1 MAKQTLWE
9 THRGITRPS
18 CPSESSKSKEIADR
32 AKPLTEYQRESCRH
46 PERATMWGEGTEK
59 RVLMRKTWKFFYKK
73 GKYLNVFK
81 IGNTLIDGNR
91 EQCE

>member
-1 MAKQTLWE
+1 M
-9 THRGITRPS
+9 RGGDRE
-18 CPSESSKSKEIADR
+18 ESAD
-32 AKPLTEYQRESCRH
+32 
-46 PERATMWGEGTEK
+46 EK
-59 RVLMRKTWKFFYKK
+59 DLEFFYKK